1 MTLHNGHSPMNE
13 RPMNE
18 LIESIASELKIVADR
33 LAAATAQLRDR
44 ASDVTSQ
51 ARSGAGSLASRA
63 GKAIQDH
70 PIAAIGLA
78 FGTGYVLMR
87 LFRR

>member
-13 RPMNE
+13 R
-18 LIESIASELKIVADR
+18 IESIAAELKIVADR
-33 LAAATAQLRDR
+33 LAAATSQLRDR
-44 ASDVTSQ
+44 ASDVSAQ

-63 GKAIQDH
+63 GRAIQDH

-78 FGTGYVLMR
+78 FGTGYLLMR